1 MCRTLGRRHETRR
14 LSWVSEEQLGRKNLS
29 NATAAANMNETTKKV
44 RRVLDINACQE
55 DLNVKEAT
63 ACWGTV
69 EDEHHARDANIS
81 MLYLIKDHDCNI

>member
-1 MCRTLGRRHETRR
+1 MKSSL
-14 LSWVSEEQLGRKNLS
+14 EEENLS
-29 NATAAANMNETTKKV
+29 NATAAAYMNETTKKV

-63 ACWGTV
+63 ACWVTV

-81 MLYLIKDHDCNI
+81 MLYLVKNNYCNIYS

>member
-1 MCRTLGRRHETRR
+1 MKSSL
-14 LSWVSEEQLGRKNLS
+14 EEENLS
-29 NATAAANMNETTKKV
+29 NATAAAYMNETTKKV

-81 MLYLIKDHDCNI
+81 MKYLVKYHDCNISS